1 MIEFNEISKRME
13 YLKKLIDEKELALEN
28 VPDGILRG
36 FAHRGRWQ
44 YYLRK
49 DKNDK
54 NGMYITNANQQLA
67 QAVGQKE
74 YDQLVLQQARQE
86 YNKLNQ
92 LVNFYTR
99 TRYKTA
105 EGV

>member
-67 QAVGQKE
+67 QAVEQSILIFLLLMSG
-74 YDQLVLQQARQE
+74 
-86 YNKLNQ
+86 
-92 LVNFYTR
+92 
-99 TRYKTA
+99 A
-105 EGV
+105 EEKYIGNTWE